1 MQTSVRINITN
12 QYFEA
17 NKRIDIRYYNL
28 KIKKKR
34 YTIYIKFLI
43 KIIYLILCRKQKYL
57 FHN

>member
-28 KIKKKR
+28 KIKKKD
-34 YTIYIKFLI
+34 IQYI
-43 KIIYLILCRKQKYL
+43 
-57 FHN
+57 